1 MFNKFLQ
8 LTDDQI
14 KGLFEHFR
22 NLGIC
27 SAIFAASDWQ
37 YSQIDPLNFGLSVF
51 SAFIFSLLMAVG
63 VWLLVLALMQTF
75 RKLKDYGLKDA
86 KLKFICG
93 IYSLAVISLIIS
105 IFVY

>member
-14 KGLFEHFR
+14 KGVFEHFR

-51 SAFIFSLLMAVG
+51 GAFVFSLLIAFG
-63 VWLLVLALMQTF
+63 VWLLVIALMQTF
-75 RKLKDYGLKDA
+75 RMLKDYGLKDA

-93 IYSLAVISLIIS
+93 IYSLAVISLIVS

>member
-14 KGLFEHFR
+14 KGIFEHFR

-27 SAIFAASDWQ
+27 SAIFVASDWQ
-37 YSQIDPLNFGLSVF
+37 YSQIDPLDFGLSVF
-51 SAFIFSLLMAVG
+51 GAFIFSLLMAVG
-63 VWLLVLALMQTF
+63 AWLLLITLMQTF
-75 RKLKDYGLKDA
+75 RMLKDYGFKGA
-86 KLKFICG
+86 KLKFISS
-93 IYSLAVISLIIS
+93 IYSLAVISLIVS